1 MSDSSHEPTPTP
13 TESGAEPR
21 TSRSDVVPRET
32 APQRSRWQLTLA
44 GVVLVLVAGS
54 PLWGPLMMRRLAF
67 FRVRNVE
74 VVGTRYLAANDVIKL
89 LHVDTMASVWDAI
102 APLERRVASHP
113 QVRSVEIER
122 KLPGTLVVNV
132 DERPPVALVPS
143 PRGFRAFDA
152 RGVAL
157 PIDVAKTPIDA
168 PILAD
173 RDTAA
178 LRLLSSLEA
187 EAPQVYDRV
196 SDVRPVSGDELVIK
210 LDSLTLRTMKSVTPD
225 RFYEIQPVR
234 DDLARRQLKVVELDL
249 RYRDQVIARIQ

>member
-1 MSDSSHEPTPTP
+1 MSESPREPASA
-13 TESGAEPR
+13 ESETEPR
-21 TSRSDVVPRET
+21 ASRSESSPREA
-32 APQRSRWQLTLA
+32 APDRSRWRFAIVGAALI
-44 GVVLVLVAGS
+44 LVAGS
-54 PLWGPLMMRRLAF
+54 PLWGPMFLRRLTF

-74 VVGTRYLAANDVIKL
+74 VIGARYISGGDIIARLR
-89 LHVDTMASVWDAI
+89 VDTTASVWDAI
-102 APLERRVASHP
+102 APLERRVAAHP

-122 KLPGTLVVNV
+122 KLPGTLVVRI
-132 DERPPVALVPS
+132 DERLPVALIPS

-157 PIDVAKTPIDA
+157 PIDLAKTPIDA

-178 LRLLSSLEA
+178 LRLLATLEA
-187 EAPQVYDRV
+187 SAPNIYDRM

-210 LDSLTLRTMKSVTPD
+210 FDSLTLRTLKSVTAD
-225 RFYEIQPVR
+225 RFSEIQPVR

>member
-1 MSDSSHEPTPTP
+1 MTDSPREPTPA
-13 TESGAEPR
+13 ESAAEPR
-21 TSRSDVVPRET
+21 ASRSDASAREA
-32 APQRSRWQLTLA
+32 APERFRWRLA
-44 GVVLVLVAGS
+44 LGGVALLLLAGS
-54 PLWGPLMMRRLAF
+54 PLWGPLALRRLAF

-74 VVGTRYLAANDVIKL
+74 VVGARYLAPNDVITRL
-89 LHVDTMASVWDAI
+89 RVDTTASVWDAI
-102 APLERRVASHP
+102 GPLERRVASHP
-113 QVRSVEIER
+113 QVRAVEIER
-122 KLPGTLVVNV
+122 KLPGTLVVRI
-132 DERPPVALVPS
+132 DERLPVALIPS

-152 RGVAL
+152 RGVPL
-157 PIDVAKTPIDA
+157 PIDLAKTPIDA

-178 LRLLSSLEA
+178 LRLLSSLES
-187 EAPQVYDRV
+187 EAPTVYDRV